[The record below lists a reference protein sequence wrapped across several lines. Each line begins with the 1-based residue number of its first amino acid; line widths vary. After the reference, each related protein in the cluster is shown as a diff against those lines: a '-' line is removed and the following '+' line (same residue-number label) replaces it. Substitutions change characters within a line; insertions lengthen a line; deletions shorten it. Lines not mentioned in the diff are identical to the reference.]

1 MKNKYSIKYLCFLV
15 FLISTFSITTAN
27 AQITFPDDVDD
38 ETPAAPIDGFV
49 GLGIAAGIYFG
60 VRKRAKHKD

>member
-15 FLISTFSITTAN
+15 FLISTLSITTAN

-38 ETPAAPIDGFV
+38 ETPTAPIDGFV

-60 VRKRAKHKD
+60 ARKRMTRKE

>member
-15 FLISTFSITTAN
+15 LLVSALSITTAN
-27 AQITFPDDVDD
+27 AQIVFPDDVDD

-60 VRKRAKHKD
+60 VRKRAAQKK

>member
-1 MKNKYSIKYLCFLV
+1 MKNKYTIKRLCFLV
-15 FLISTFSITTAN
+15 VFICTLSMATAN
-27 AQITFPDDVDD
+27 AQIVFPDDVND

-60 VRKRAKHKD
+60 IRKKISRKE

>member
-15 FLISTFSITTAN
+15 FLVSTLSITTAN

-38 ETPAAPIDGFV
+38 ETPTAPIDGFV
-49 GLGIAAGIYFG
+49 GIGIAAGIYFG
-60 VRKRAKHKD
+60 ARKRMTRKE

>member
-1 MKNKYSIKYLCFLV
+1 MKNKYSIKHLCFLV
-15 FLISTFSITTAN
+15 ILISTFSITTAN
-27 AQITFPDDVDD
+27 AQIVFPDDVND

-60 VRKRAKHKD
+60 IRKKVSRKE

>member
-1 MKNKYSIKYLCFLV
+1 MKNIYKIKNLCFLV
-15 FLISTFSITTAN
+15 FLVSILSITTAN

-60 VRKRAKHKD
+60 VRKRIADRK